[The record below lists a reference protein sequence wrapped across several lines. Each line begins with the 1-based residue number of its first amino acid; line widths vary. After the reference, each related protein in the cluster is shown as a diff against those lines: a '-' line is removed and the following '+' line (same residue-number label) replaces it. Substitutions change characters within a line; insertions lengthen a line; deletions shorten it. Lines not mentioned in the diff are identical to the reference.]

1 MCSLHAV
8 TLLCLSLTHYDIL
21 IEDLVL
27 RKTPAEAGVT
37 FLKSDII
44 RRRFTYFSCFFFH
57 TRTAVPRMCTL
68 TFNVC
73 LRLQKK
79 KIKKD
84 DLKNY
89 LGKKG

>member
-44 RRRFTYFSCFFFH
+44 RRRFTYFSCFFSFTLVLQFH
-57 TRTAVPRMCTL
+57 LSNALHACAR
-68 TFNVC
+68 
-73 LRLQKK
+73 
-79 KIKKD
+79 
-84 DLKNY
+84 
-89 LGKKG
+89 